1 MDIES
6 AMDEANSRVDSMDA
20 IAPSYGRAKSSSFAT
35 VKNAIFGKSHGS
47 VKSSSIG
54 TVKSAT
60 AGPSYGSVKSSS
72 YGADESDS
80 SAVDDQEEDKLSQ
93 LVRLQAADGHFIW
106 SDVIAKFCGMSQ
118 QKLMAASPS
127 NATEEVWITGLVVAM
142 LEQMVELRDL
152 WELVVRK
159 ARKYLEN
166 QITSTYVEQLI
177 RDATGLLTK

>member
-1 MDIES
+1 
-6 AMDEANSRVDSMDA
+6 MDA
-20 IAPSYGRAKSSSFAT
+20 IAPSYGRVKSSSFGT
-35 VKNAIFGKSHGS
+35 VKSAIFGKSHGS

-60 AGPSYGSVKSSS
+60 TGPSFGRVKSSS
-72 YGADESDS
+72 YGKVESDS
-80 SAVDDQEEDKLSQ
+80 VAVDDQEEDKHEDKLSQ

-106 SDVIAKFCGMSQ
+106 SDVIAKFCGMTQ

-127 NATEEVWITGLVVAM
+127 NATKEVWITGLVVAM
-142 LEQMVELRDL
+142 LEQMTELRDL

-166 QITSTYVEQLI
+166 QITSSYVEQLI